1 MELEQ
6 EKEGI
11 TYSIFVNT
19 LDFLI
24 SSILSVQ

>member
-11 TYSIFVNT
+11 IYSIFVNT